1 MVFQN
6 MQCYGNMHTNSIV
19 SSMFAKVYR
28 RVYSKVVINKILVFF
43 FNKCSTFW
51 FQIGIFGKNFFLVWN
66 WVMREGLHDLS

>member
-43 FNKCSTFW
+43 FQQMLNILVSNRDFRK
-51 FQIGIFGKNFFLVWN
+51 GFFFSMELGN
-66 WVMREGLHDLS
+66 A

>member
-43 FNKCSTFW
+43 QQMLNILVSNRDFRKE
-51 FQIGIFGKNFFLVWN
+51 FFFSMELGN
-66 WVMREGLHDLS
+66 A